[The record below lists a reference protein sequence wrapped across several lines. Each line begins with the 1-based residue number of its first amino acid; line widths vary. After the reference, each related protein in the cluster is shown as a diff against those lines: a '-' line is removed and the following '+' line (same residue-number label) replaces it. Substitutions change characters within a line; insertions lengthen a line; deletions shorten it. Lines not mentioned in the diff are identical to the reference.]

1 MGQDCHAL
9 HAAKQVS
16 GRTIHQV
23 HRGPQ
28 NASLYFDSI
37 IFVWP
42 SLYCAEFKAYRHC
55 FFNAACIPMRLFV
68 LSKRFTKDE
77 LILLDSEDKEI
88 EKWLQDNTDSLT
100 SDSTRNEVDFDPL
113 Y

>member
-1 MGQDCHAL
+1 
-9 HAAKQVS
+9 
-16 GRTIHQV
+16 
-23 HRGPQ
+23 
-28 NASLYFDSI
+28 
-37 IFVWP
+37 
-42 SLYCAEFKAYRHC
+42 
-55 FFNAACIPMRLFV
+55 MRLFV